1 MALEVNTF
9 PATITED
16 MDVQLMFMIKTANAH
31 ILQLAESLRNSP
43 KNDLD
48 PNDGR
53 KAIINISVSPE
64 TGSINF
70 DRQFIFPKVV

>member
-9 PATITED
+9 PATITEN
-16 MDVQLMFMIKTANAH
+16 MDVQLMFMIKTANNH
-31 ILQLAESLRNSP
+31 ILQIAESLRNSP

-64 TGSINF
+64 TGSIDF
-70 DRQFIFPKVV
+70 DRQFIFPKVD